1 MDARQVLKTLATL
14 RSAGADHPG
23 YEPDNDRA
31 DIIELA
37 NRFNLEFSA
46 AYWPV

>member
-1 MDARQVLKTLATL
+1 VLDARQVLQDADNP

-31 DIIELA
+31 DNIELA
-37 NRFNLEFSA
+37 NRFNLG
-46 AYWPV
+46 